1 MRALEGAVTATV
13 PVRKESTG
21 MKRWWTKDLTAMRR
35 RVRAMGRESYRV
47 KDIGDHPAHEA
58 FQRARNDYGQAIRDT
73 SRRHW
78 EGWLE
83 SVDAKSIWDANTF
96 VAMAPSD
103 GGKARTPTLREEVG
117 GRNVEVE
124 DNEGKARLFHEA
136 FFYEDP
142 VEGEEEGDRE
152 VHEAAFTWTEITDR
166 EVHAAI
172 EKLKPHK
179 APGLSGIPNVVLKKT
194 RSTIVPYLG
203 PIFRATF
210 EHKVYPT
217 RWKVFKTAV
226 LQKPNRD
233 DYSNPNSYRPIALL
247 DTVAKVLSSCVKTK
261 LAFFAEKTNILP
273 RYQFG
278 GRPGRST
285 TDSLHVLTSFVKDA
299 WRRGREVVVVF
310 MDVKGAFPNTV
321 PRVLLR
327 DMRRKGVP
335 EEVVGWFA
343 RKLEGRETIIT
354 FDDYKSRRIL
364 VNSGLDQGCNTS
376 GICYNFYNAGQIEG
390 ARGEDGELAGSFA
403 DDAYVDDAYVAA
415 DGGDME
421 EAARKVEEMMRREGE
436 VCGDGVLQ
444 AQGQGTRRREA
455 KPATRPTVTIG
466 GTAIRMETSH
476 KFLGVI
482 LDQELRF
489 KEHAAY
495 AQGKGTAA
503 AMQTKRLVKVNGGV
517 SGSLAR
523 RLYEAVVV
531 PNMLYAADVWC
542 ASGVRMEDGTRQK
555 ARGFLEKMQRVQ
567 RMGAL
572 QITGALRTTPTDL
585 LEAHAG
591 IEPMDL
597 RIQRMCVTAAARIAA
612 MPDTHPLRKP
622 AEKVARFVKRHR
634 APLHYLMKALG
645 EHPKNMET
653 IEIVR
658 LPPDWECPVTVVLGE
673 SKDEAEERER
683 NNRADVRIYMDGSG
697 HHGNIGAAAVLYR
710 EGQKAKVMRKRIGG
724 EEKHTVF
731 EGECVGQAMGFELL
745 RREVR
750 GRNRGRRRIQ
760 TVTVGTDNQAGM
772 KALEAPGRGTA
783 RYIVDEILK
792 GIQKVREIDPS
803 MRIRVYWTPGHAG
816 IPGNERADREAKK
829 AAEGKDTETKGLALL
844 RKPLKASRAAV
855 LATHKKRWREAAREH
870 IRKAPRFDRLRAVDP
885 NAPDMRNILQTL
897 ASVPRR
903 HASILTQL
911 RTGHCPLNQYL
922 HRFKKADSPICGA
935 CNQAEETVEH
945 FLVHCEAYRTQRNT
959 LFREADLRTA
969 PMSRLLSDAS
979 VVKALFQFINSTG
992 RFRRTYGDL
1001 AVPERAVTDKPKG
1014 RKRRGRK

>member
-1 MRALEGAVTATV
+1 MRVVMMVNKNIATDRWKRLNIESLDVVGISIETEERTVRIFNIYNDCDHSRSVRALDFYLRSAEGRRTRGRNTADIWVGDFNRHHPMWDEPRNAHLFT
-13 PVRKESTG
+13 
-21 MKRWWTKDLTAMRR
+21 RR
-35 RVRAMGRESYRV
+35 
-47 KDIGDHPAHEA
+47 
-58 FQRARNDYGQAIRDT
+58 N
-73 SRRHW
+73 
-78 EGWLE
+78 
-83 SVDAKSIWDANTF
+83 VDAAEELI
-96 VAMAPSD
+96 AMVTRHRMNMVLRPYV
-103 GGKARTPTLREEVG
+103 PTLRAKSMKNLT
-117 GRNVEVE
+117 RPDNV
-124 DNEGKARLFHEA
+124 F
-136 FFYEDP
+136 
-142 VEGEEEGDRE
+142 
-152 VHEAAFTWTEITDR
+152 ITDSFQSQIVRCEVLHSEQLPKADHFPVITECATMVERR
-166 EVHAAI
+166 E
-172 EKLKPHK
+172 
-179 APGLSGIPNVVLKKT
+179 
-194 RSTIVPYLG
+194 
-203 PIFRATF
+203 
-210 EHKVYPT
+210 
-217 RWKVFKTAV
+217 
-226 LQKPNRD
+226 
-233 DYSNPNSYRPIALL
+233 
-247 DTVAKVLSSCVKTK
+247 
-261 LAFFAEKTNILP
+261 
-273 RYQFG
+273 
-278 GRPGRST
+278 
-285 TDSLHVLTSFVKDA
+285 
-299 WRRGREVVVVF
+299 
-310 MDVKGAFPNTV
+310 
-321 PRVLLR
+321 
-327 DMRRKGVP
+327 
-335 EEVVGWFA
+335 
-343 RKLEGRETIIT
+343 
-354 FDDYKSRRIL
+354 
-364 VNSGLDQGCNTS
+364 
-376 GICYNFYNAGQIEG
+376 IEG
-390 ARGEDGELAGSFA
+390 ARGEDSELVGSFA
-403 DDAYVDDAYVAA
+403 DDAYMAA

-421 EAARKVEEMMRREGE
+421 EAARKVEEMMRREGGASRWAEDHHSIYE
-436 VCGDGVLQ
+436 VKKFVGMGFSRRKVKGRGDGK
-444 AQGQGTRRREA
+444 A

-489 KEHAAY
+489 KEHVAY

-622 AEKVARFVKRHR
+622 AEKAARFVKRHR
-634 APLHYLMKALG
+634 APLHYLMKVLG

-653 IEIVR
+653 IEIVQ

-683 NNRADVRIYMDGSG
+683 NNRADVRIYTDGSG

-731 EGECVGQAMGFELL
+731 KGECVGQAMGFELL

-750 GRNRGRRRIQ
+750 GRNRGRRRIR

-772 KALEAPGRGTA
+772 KALEVPGRGTA

-897 ASVPRR
+897 ASVPRW

-945 FLVHCEAYRTQRNT
+945 FLVHCKAYRTQRNT
-959 LFREADLRTA
+959 LFREVDLRTA

>member
-1 MRALEGAVTATV
+1 RLVIWQQNLDKSLTAQHAMLNTLERGTDVVCLQEPYFDFNKKSRATQIWRPVYPKLHDEDNTDKTRVVMMVNKNIATDRWKRLNIESLDVVGISIETEERTVRIFNIYNDCDHSRSVRALDFYLRSAEGRRTRGRNTADIWVGDFNRHHPMWDEPHNAHLFTRRNIDAAEELIAMVTRHRMNMV
-13 PVRKESTG
+13 LRPYV
-21 MKRWWTKDLTAMRR
+21 LTLR
-35 RVRAMGRESYRV
+35 
-47 KDIGDHPAHEA
+47 
-58 FQRARNDYGQAIRDT
+58 
-73 SRRHW
+73 
-78 EGWLE
+78 
-83 SVDAKSIWDANTF
+83 AKSTKNLTRPDSVF
-96 VAMAPSD
+96 V
-103 GGKARTPTLREEVG
+103 
-117 GRNVEVE
+117 
-124 DNEGKARLFHEA
+124 
-136 FFYEDP
+136 
-142 VEGEEEGDRE
+142 
-152 VHEAAFTWTEITDR
+152 TD
-166 EVHAAI
+166 
-172 EKLKPHK
+172 
-179 APGLSGIPNVVLKKT
+179 SFQ
-194 RSTIVPYLG
+194 SQIV
-203 PIFRATF
+203 RC
-210 EHKVYPT
+210 
-217 RWKVFKTAV
+217 
-226 LQKPNRD
+226 
-233 DYSNPNSYRPIALL
+233 
-247 DTVAKVLSSCVKTK
+247 KVLHS
-261 LAFFAEKTNILP
+261 EQLP
-273 RYQFG
+273 KADHF
-278 GRPGRST
+278 PVIT
-285 TDSLHVLTSFVKDA
+285 ECATMVE
-299 WRRGREVVVVF
+299 RRE
-310 MDVKGAFPNTV
+310 
-321 PRVLLR
+321 
-327 DMRRKGVP
+327 
-335 EEVVGWFA
+335 
-343 RKLEGRETIIT
+343 
-354 FDDYKSRRIL
+354 
-364 VNSGLDQGCNTS
+364 
-376 GICYNFYNAGQIEG
+376 IEG
-390 ARGEDGELAGSFA
+390 ARGEDGELVGSFA
-403 DDAYVDDAYVAA
+403 DDAYVAA

-421 EAARKVEEMMRREGE
+421 EAARKVEEMMRREGGASRWAEDHHSIYE
-436 VCGDGVLQ
+436 VKKFVGMGFSRRKVKGRGDGK
-444 AQGQGTRRREA
+444 A

-466 GTAIRMETSH
+466 GTAIRMETPRTS
-476 KFLGVI
+476 LQGTRG
-482 LDQELRF
+482 LRT
-489 KEHAAY
+489 
-495 AQGKGTAA
+495 GK
-503 AMQTKRLVKVNGGV
+503 RNGG
-517 SGSLAR
+517 GNADK
-523 RLYEAVVV
+523 EIGK
-531 PNMLYAADVWC
+531 ADVWC

-622 AEKVARFVKRHR
+622 AEKAARFVKRHR

-683 NNRADVRIYMDGSG
+683 NNRADVRIYTDGSG

-750 GRNRGRRRIQ
+750 GRNRGRRRIR